1 MNTVLVTG
9 GMGCIGAWVLSHL
22 VQQGIKAVSFDL
34 SQDRA
39 RLNLLL
45 TPEQQNAITFVS
57 GDLAQPGMIAEVVGQ
72 HGVTDIIHLAAL
84 QVPFCR
90 ANPVLGAQVNVVG
103 TVNIFEAARQHN
115 IKHIAYAS
123 SIAVYG
129 AAEDY
134 DETLLRDDA
143 VQHPRTLYGVYKIAN
158 ENTARIYWQDYQ
170 ISSLGLRPYTVYGA
184 GRDQGM
190 TSAPTMAMQA
200 AAQGQD
206 YHIPFGGM
214 MQMQYASDVARQ
226 FIAAAQITG
235 QGAQCLTLG
244 TPPVSIAEVARIIME
259 LQPGVRITHDE
270 AALPLPQGFDV
281 KDLYTVFPTVYETP
295 LREGIAE
302 TIGMFTSGA
311 KHL

>member
-1 MNTVLVTG
+1 
-9 GMGCIGAWVLSHL
+9 
-22 VQQGIKAVSFDL
+22 
-34 SQDRA
+34 
-39 RLNLLL
+39 
-45 TPEQQNAITFVS
+45 
-57 GDLAQPGMIAEVVGQ
+57 
-72 HGVTDIIHLAAL
+72 
-84 QVPFCR
+84 
-90 ANPVLGAQVNVVG
+90 
-103 TVNIFEAARQHN
+103 
-115 IKHIAYAS
+115 AYAS

-190 TSAPTMAMQA
+190 TSAPTLAMQA

-226 FIAAAQITG
+226 FIAAAQITD
-235 QGAQCLTLG
+235 QGARCLTLG
-244 TPPVSIAEVARIIME
+244 TPPVSIAEVAQIIME
-259 LQPGVRITHDE
+259 IQPGVRITHDE
-270 AALPLPQGFDV
+270 AALPL
-281 KDLYTVFPTVYETP
+281 
-295 LREGIAE
+295 
-302 TIGMFTSGA
+302 
-311 KHL
+311 